1 MLSGEERTDD
11 SLLICPCRRCL
22 DLNCNCSIAA
32 LISGFDNDS
41 NLCPIAFKFHAVVGI
56 FDLSNFFS
64 DLINQICYKTSSLVV
79 CIHSKCCVL
88 LIRTNIGVNIG
99 VSLQSAF
106 FVDMFLFSR
115 KAFATI
121 VAFLP

>member
-11 SLLICPCRRCL
+11 SLLICPCRRCS

-56 FDLSNFFS
+56 FDLSNFS
-64 DLINQICYKTSSLVV
+64 VI
-79 CIHSKCCVL
+79 L
-88 LIRTNIGVNIG
+88 LTR
-99 VSLQSAF
+99 
-106 FVDMFLFSR
+106 
-115 KAFATI
+115 FATRPA
-121 VAFLP
+121 VL

>member
-1 MLSGEERTDD
+1 MILYLFALVGDV
-11 SLLICPCRRCL
+11 L

-56 FDLSNFFS
+56 FDLSNFFRFF
-64 DLINQICYKTSSLVV
+64 IK
-79 CIHSKCCVL
+79 
-88 LIRTNIGVNIG
+88 